1 MKILHIA
8 NFNLLKTNG
17 CCENS
22 MQRKITNGFI
32 RAGHNV
38 VTFSD
43 RDLCRMLGI
52 TGSMNALGCKR
63 VNDYLIK
70 FALQICPDIIVLGHA
85 DTIKTET
92 LLEIKKRLPNVK
104 VIDWNVDNITSYPNA
119 ENKFNHDAQYTVQ
132 KLKNKQMA
140 SDLVLLTTA
149 DKNSLSQLKMSNNI
163 VAFMP
168 NIVDKSIETGR
179 VFEHEKL
186 PYDFLFAAT
195 PTLTRE
201 FCGQFVSVDTVAE
214 DIKRHVPDLNPL
226 FAGIAGN
233 PKVHATQYQK
243 ACESAA
249 MGLSLS
255 HINSIYL
262 YQSDRL
268 AHFMGNGLL
277 TFLDSASG
285 YRDFFSNDEVAFYT
299 TPEELYQKIAYYKAN
314 PLERMKVAKAGHD
327 KYVALFNEVLVAE
340 YIIDLVSTGQ
350 ADKNKY
356 PWAVVLS

>member
-1 MKILHIA
+1 MKILHVA
-8 NFNLLKTNG
+8 NFNFLKTNG

-22 MQRKITNGFI
+22 MQKKITNGLI

-38 VTFSD
+38 ITFSD
-43 RDLCRMLGI
+43 RDLCRMLGF
-52 TGSMNALGCKR
+52 TGSMNVLGRKR
-63 VNDYLIK
+63 INKYLIK
-70 FALQICPDIIVLGHA
+70 FALQIRPDIIMLGHA

-92 LLEIKKRLPNVK
+92 LLEIKKRLPHVK
-104 VIDWNVDNITSYPNA
+104 IVDWNVDWISYCERA
-119 ENKFNHDAQYTVQ
+119 STHFNKDTDFNLT
-132 KLKNKQMA
+132 KLRDKSSATDIILVTTGDKE
-140 SDLVLLTTA
+140 DL
-149 DKNSLSQLKMSNNI
+149 KQLKTEKNT

-179 VFEHEKL
+179 VFEHENL

-201 FCGQFVSVDTVAE
+201 FCSKFTSVDTVAE
-214 DIKRHVPDLNPL
+214 DIKRYVPDLNPL
-226 FAGIAGN
+226 FAGVAGH

-255 HINSIYL
+255 HINSVYL

-268 AHFMGNGLL
+268 AHFMGNGVL

-285 YRDFFSNDEVAFYT
+285 YRDFFSDDEIAFYA

-327 KYVALFNEVLVAE
+327 KYVSLFNEVKVAE
-340 YIIDLVSTGQ
+340 YIIDLILTGTV
-350 ADKNKY
+350 DKNKY
-356 PWAVVLS
+356 PWAVVL